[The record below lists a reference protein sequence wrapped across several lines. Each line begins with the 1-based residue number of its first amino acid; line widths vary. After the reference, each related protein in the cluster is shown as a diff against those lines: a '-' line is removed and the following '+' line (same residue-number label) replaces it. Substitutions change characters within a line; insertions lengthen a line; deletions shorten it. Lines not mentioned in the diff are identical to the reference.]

1 MAHEYSENILV
12 QESAGELLRQELGWE
27 VIFAYNQETLGENG
41 TLGRRSYRD
50 LLLTRRLIAA
60 LRHLNTWITES
71 QIDEALRKFAAYST
85 TNNLMQINEE
95 KFEMLQKGVDVSVIK
110 PDGSQGTRSAR
121 LINFDDPEDNDF
133 LAVKE
138 MKIHG
143 SLYRRRTDIVGFV
156 NGIPL
161 LFVELKATNVD
172 IENAYKD
179 NYQDYLDTIPQLFH
193 YNALLML
200 SNGFEAK
207 VGTLGSK
214 YEFFHEWKRLKEED
228 EGNVEL
234 ETMLRGI
241 CNKHTFIDLLQNF
254 ILFDHSDGKTV
265 KILSRNHQYLGVNQA
280 VEAYR
285 NRKLKNG
292 KLGVF
297 WHTQGSGKSY
307 SMLFF
312 TKKVLNKFEGTPTFV
327 ILTDREELNNQIS
340 ELFVNCKLLK
350 GKAEDSVATSGENLI
365 ERLKG
370 NPTYIF
376 SLIHKFNKPDAEPI
390 IPDHEIILISDEA
403 HRTQN
408 GVYADNMMR
417 LLPTAHRLGF
427 TGTPLLS
434 NDNITQRTF
443 GDYISIYDFKRAVDD
458 KATVP
463 LFYENRGEKL
473 QDLENPKINQE
484 ILDAI
489 EQSDLDPSQWEKAER
504 EFAKEIH
511 VLTSEKRLRMIARD
525 FAQHYSE
532 LWTSGKAMFVCLNK
546 ITCVRMY
553 NYVQEYWQE
562 LIANL
567 ETEVRHNHNQQEVQE
582 LKRKL
587 HWMQETEMAVVISQ
601 EQNEIA
607 TFNKWGLDIKIHR
620 EKMEKRELDKEYKKR
635 ENPLRVVFVCAMW
648 LTGFDV
654 KSLSCLYIDKPLK
667 AHTLMQTISRAN
679 RVDEGKPNG
688 LIIDYIGIVKALR
701 KALADYTTTRG
712 GGGSDGPAVDKSELF
727 NQLKEAIALA
737 KAHLHEH
744 GFELQRLIDATG
756 FEKMALLQD
765 AADAMCESIEVRK
778 TYCGYASHIAQIM
791 KFITFKEIT
800 EPRVLAEKDAV
811 IAIYKQ
817 LQQKRKHA
825 DITELSVAI
834 NKIVSDYVGTQPED
848 ELTGTRRID
857 ISKIDF
863 DLLKKEFSEVKHKK
877 LMIADLE
884 AYIKKLIEQMM
895 RANPSR
901 INFYEEYQ
909 RIITEYNAEQDRA
922 SIERTFD
929 DLIKLSQSLNTE
941 QQRFSREGFTT
952 EEQLAMYDLLFD
964 PNISKNDIQKLKN
977 FAVLLLDTIKA
988 KIAELHN
995 WREKPAT
1002 RSEVDTLIRDTL
1014 WDGLPQ
1020 SYTDEQIGTYRKRI
1034 YEYFFERYPIIA

>member
-1 MAHEYSENILV
+1 
-12 QESAGELLRQELGWE
+12 
-27 VIFAYNQETLGENG
+27 
-41 TLGRRSYRD
+41 
-50 LLLTRRLIAA
+50 
-60 LRHLNTWITES
+60 
-71 QIDEALRKFAAYST
+71 
-85 TNNLMQINEE
+85 
-95 KFEMLQKGVDVSVIK
+95 
-110 PDGSQGTRSAR
+110 
-121 LINFDDPEDNDF
+121 
-133 LAVKE
+133 
-138 MKIHG
+138 
-143 SLYRRRTDIVGFV
+143 
-156 NGIPL
+156 
-161 LFVELKATNVD
+161 
-172 IENAYKD
+172 
-179 NYQDYLDTIPQLFH
+179 
-193 YNALLML
+193 
-200 SNGFEAK
+200 
-207 VGTLGSK
+207 
-214 YEFFHEWKRLKEED
+214 
-228 EGNVEL
+228 
-234 ETMLRGI
+234 
-241 CNKHTFIDLLQNF
+241 
-254 ILFDHSDGKTV
+254 
-265 KILSRNHQYLGVNQA
+265 
-280 VEAYR
+280 
-285 NRKLKNG
+285 
-292 KLGVF
+292 
-297 WHTQGSGKSY
+297 
-307 SMLFF
+307 
-312 TKKVLNKFEGTPTFV
+312 
-327 ILTDREELNNQIS
+327 
-340 ELFVNCKLLK
+340 
-350 GKAEDSVATSGENLI
+350 
-365 ERLKG
+365 
-370 NPTYIF
+370 
-376 SLIHKFNKPDAEPI
+376 
-390 IPDHEIILISDEA
+390 LISDEA

-941 QQRFSREGFTT
+941 QQRFSREGFT
-952 EEQLAMYDLLFD
+952 
-964 PNISKNDIQKLKN
+964 
-977 FAVLLLDTIKA
+977 
-988 KIAELHN
+988 
-995 WREKPAT
+995 
-1002 RSEVDTLIRDTL
+1002 
-1014 WDGLPQ
+1014 
-1020 SYTDEQIGTYRKRI
+1020 
-1034 YEYFFERYPIIA
+1034 

>member
-1 MAHEYSENILV
+1 
-12 QESAGELLRQELGWE
+12 
-27 VIFAYNQETLGENG
+27 
-41 TLGRRSYRD
+41 
-50 LLLTRRLIAA
+50 
-60 LRHLNTWITES
+60 
-71 QIDEALRKFAAYST
+71 
-85 TNNLMQINEE
+85 
-95 KFEMLQKGVDVSVIK
+95 
-110 PDGSQGTRSAR
+110 
-121 LINFDDPEDNDF
+121 
-133 LAVKE
+133 
-138 MKIHG
+138 
-143 SLYRRRTDIVGFV
+143 
-156 NGIPL
+156 
-161 LFVELKATNVD
+161 
-172 IENAYKD
+172 
-179 NYQDYLDTIPQLFH
+179 
-193 YNALLML
+193 
-200 SNGFEAK
+200 
-207 VGTLGSK
+207 
-214 YEFFHEWKRLKEED
+214 
-228 EGNVEL
+228 
-234 ETMLRGI
+234 
-241 CNKHTFIDLLQNF
+241 
-254 ILFDHSDGKTV
+254 
-265 KILSRNHQYLGVNQA
+265 
-280 VEAYR
+280 
-285 NRKLKNG
+285 
-292 KLGVF
+292 
-297 WHTQGSGKSY
+297 
-307 SMLFF
+307 
-312 TKKVLNKFEGTPTFV
+312 
-327 ILTDREELNNQIS
+327 
-340 ELFVNCKLLK
+340 
-350 GKAEDSVATSGENLI
+350 
-365 ERLKG
+365 
-370 NPTYIF
+370 
-376 SLIHKFNKPDAEPI
+376 
-390 IPDHEIILISDEA
+390 
-403 HRTQN
+403 
-408 GVYADNMMR
+408 
-417 LLPTAHRLGF
+417 
-427 TGTPLLS
+427 
-434 NDNITQRTF
+434 
-443 GDYISIYDFKRAVDD
+443 
-458 KATVP
+458 
-463 LFYENRGEKL
+463 
-473 QDLENPKINQE
+473 
-484 ILDAI
+484 
-489 EQSDLDPSQWEKAER
+489 
-504 EFAKEIH
+504 
-511 VLTSEKRLRMIARD
+511 
-525 FAQHYSE
+525 
-532 LWTSGKAMFVCLNK
+532 
-546 ITCVRMY
+546 
-553 NYVQEYWQE
+553 
-562 LIANL
+562 
-567 ETEVRHNHNQQEVQE
+567 
-582 LKRKL
+582 
-587 HWMQETEMAVVISQ
+587 
-601 EQNEIA
+601 
-607 TFNKWGLDIKIHR
+607 
-620 EKMEKRELDKEYKKR
+620 
-635 ENPLRVVFVCAMW
+635 MW